1 MRTVFVVALLAA
13 HMASARFIRATNA
26 GREMVQDGLLGAAS
40 GSGGSSSSQTWTI
53 VGSVAGALLCCYCCC
68 RFCRN
73 VRRHAEEQE
82 RRQRLLQ
89 SSTPQPSY
97 AVVPRS
103 SQPSTGSSSTP
114 GSYHVRCGSR
124 ALSASCCTGVQ
135 WIVHGLF
142 SFSFFARAASRIE
155 CCGSAGSHGVC
166 AMLQSLSINS
176 SGRAW
181 SRLCISRA
189 SARSAWSTR
198 STCRKCATASRS

>member
-82 RRQRLLQ
+82 RRQRLQ